1 MEGKKKRGIKMDF
14 GLSKDDEFMIRN
26 EFDLLDIIY
35 KIDIVFINEKT
46 KKEFL
51 EEIKK
56 EGVTIE

>member
-1 MEGKKKRGIKMDF
+1 MDF